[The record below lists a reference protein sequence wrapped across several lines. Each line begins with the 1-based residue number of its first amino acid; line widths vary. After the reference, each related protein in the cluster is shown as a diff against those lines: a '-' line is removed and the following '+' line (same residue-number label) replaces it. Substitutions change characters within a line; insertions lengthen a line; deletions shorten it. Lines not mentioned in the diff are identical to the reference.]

1 MENKTIFYRNIERG
15 NLLKRK
21 LFPFFMFSLLKWRP
35 LNSLLW
41 ARWDVYFSNFEARL
55 SMFFLL
61 SASIQYIRSI
71 FSAEIFLL
79 CLFCVY
85 SSTCCLQI
93 LPQVLCDFRTPQPK
107 EWGTPLLTSILESMK
122 DLHGKQREEHFGFMS
137 SWVEQLSLFFI
148 SHTVFVHFFG
158 HITITKKSPLLVTAE
173 VFTRSQTLGM
183 TVGYY

>member
-61 SASIQYIRSI
+61 SASIQYIFSLQRFSFYAFFVCTLPPVVYRFYHKFSVILGPHSQKNEVPPCWQVFWNPWRTFMESKERSI
-71 FSAEIFLL
+71 LVSCPPEWNSCPCSSYLTL
-79 CLFCVY
+79 CLCI
-85 SSTCCLQI
+85 SL
-93 LPQVLCDFRTPQPK
+93 
-107 EWGTPLLTSILESMK
+107 GT
-122 DLHGKQREEHFGFMS
+122 
-137 SWVEQLSLFFI
+137 
-148 SHTVFVHFFG
+148 
-158 HITITKKSPLLVTAE
+158 SP
-173 VFTRSQTLGM
+173 
-183 TVGYY
+183 